1 MATYISTRPNG
12 VHLWLISSECGLSL
26 LFRYS
31 LLYLPTHFSSIL
43 AAQNANIPLQIV
55 AVTESG
61 GVNAFFNNEI
71 CQFLITEGNALA
83 DRYKGSFMT
92 FSADQ
97 YVKCKYL
104 CDLYI

>member
-1 MATYISTRPNG
+1 MICAQIII
-12 VHLWLISSECGLSL
+12 LILSCN
-26 LFRYS
+26 
-31 LLYLPTHFSSIL
+31 SIL
-43 AAQNANIPLQIV
+43 AAQNANIPLQLV

-71 CQFLITEGNALA
+71 CQYLITEGNALA

-97 YVKCKYL
+97 YVKCMF
-104 CDLYI
+104 I

>member
-1 MATYISTRPNG
+1 MICAQIII
-12 VHLWLISSECGLSL
+12 LILSCN
-26 LFRYS
+26 
-31 LLYLPTHFSSIL
+31 SIL
-43 AAQNANIPLQIV
+43 AAQNANIPLQLV

-71 CQFLITEGNALA
+71 CQYLITEGNALA

-97 YVKCKYL
+97 YVKCMFIQYL
-104 CDLYI
+104 KSLPDIFIEIDLPFASCLL

>member
-1 MATYISTRPNG
+1 MICAQIII
-12 VHLWLISSECGLSL
+12 LILSCD
-26 LFRYS
+26 
-31 LLYLPTHFSSIL
+31 SIL
-43 AAQNANIPLQIV
+43 AAQNANIPLQLV

-71 CQFLITEGNALA
+71 CQYLITEGNALA

-97 YVKCKYL
+97 YVKCMF
-104 CDLYI
+104 I